1 LLLERKKRIETIV
14 KKEIE
19 EKELNAKT
27 PSEKREAEKERHLVE
42 DESNFL
48 EKEIENK
55 KNELNDLKY
64 QYKEL
69 NKFRFDNPVTNLD
82 FQEDPTYTALS
93 EERQN
98 LLWELQKINNKTKEL
113 KKLIAEATSQK
124 HIIENRLSQILNSET
139 KSENEI
145 KLIEEK
151 LAQGIFENDSKKLEE
166 DRRKIEERRRETE
179 ESRWEAEDELEK
191 IKNVL
196 ANLKAEY
203 DVFPSQINNI
213 KEKLKIINQKMD
225 EKTASN

>member
-1 LLLERKKRIETIV
+1 M
-14 KKEIE
+14 
-19 EKELNAKT
+19 
-27 PSEKREAEKERHLVE
+27 
-42 DESNFL
+42 
-48 EKEIENK
+48 
-55 KNELNDLKY
+55 
-64 QYKEL
+64 
-69 NKFRFDNPVTNLD
+69 
-82 FQEDPTYTALS
+82 
-93 EERQN
+93 
-98 LLWELQKINNKTKEL
+98 
-113 KKLIAEATSQK
+113 
-124 HIIENRLSQILNSET
+124 SQILNSET

-225 EKTASN
+225 EKPRPINNSQKITVRLLYIFIIALLIFLILKY